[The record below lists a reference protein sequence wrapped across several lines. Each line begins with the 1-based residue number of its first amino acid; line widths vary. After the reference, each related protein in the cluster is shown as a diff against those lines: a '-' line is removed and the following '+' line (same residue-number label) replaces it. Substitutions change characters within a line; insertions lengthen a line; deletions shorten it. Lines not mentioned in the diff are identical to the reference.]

1 MKPVPLKASG
11 VVLNYNNKI
20 MKISKII
27 FGILIMTVLPFMAK
41 AQDYRI
47 HSVFIYNFTKYI
59 QWPSNEQNGDFII
72 GVLGSSPMVE
82 SLEKLASE
90 RKIGNRSMVVKKFA
104 SIDQL
109 SKCHM
114 LFIPDRSSNDLEAAL
129 AKISG
134 QSTLIMTERKG
145 LGTKGSGI
153 NFITVDGKQKFELN
167 KAATEKAQLKV
178 STELTSL
185 AIVI

>member
-1 MKPVPLKASG
+1 
-11 VVLNYNNKI
+11 

-27 FGILIMTVLPFMAK
+27 FGILVMTVIPFMAK
-41 AQDYRI
+41 SQDYRI

-59 QWPSNEQNGDFII
+59 QWPSSDQNGDFVI
-72 GVLGSSPMVE
+72 GVLGNSPMVA
-82 SLEKLASE
+82 SLEKLAAE
-90 RKIGNRSMVVKKFA
+90 RKIGTRSMVVKKF
-104 SIDQL
+104 SSVDQI

-114 LFIPDRSSNDLEAAL
+114 LFIPDRQSSDLEAAI

-134 QSTLIMTERKG
+134 QSTLVMTERSG
-145 LGTKGSGI
+145 LGMKGSGI

-178 STELTSL
+178 SNELTSL

>member
-1 MKPVPLKASG
+1 
-11 VVLNYNNKI
+11 

-27 FGILIMTVLPFMAK
+27 FGILVMTVIPFMAK
-41 AQDYRI
+41 SQDYRI

-59 QWPSNEQNGDFII
+59 QWPSSDQNGDFVI
-72 GVLGSSPMVE
+72 GVLGNSPMVA
-82 SLEKLASE
+82 SLEKLAAE
-90 RKIGNRSMVVKKFA
+90 RKIGTRSMVVKKF
-104 SIDQL
+104 SSVDQI

-114 LFIPDRSSNDLEAAL
+114 LFIPDRQSGDLEAAI

-134 QSTLIMTERKG
+134 QSTLVMTERSG
-145 LGTKGSGI
+145 LGMKGSGI

-178 STELTSL
+178 SNELTSL

>member
-1 MKPVPLKASG
+1 
-11 VVLNYNNKI
+11 

-27 FGILIMTVLPFMAK
+27 FGILVMTVIPFLAK
-41 AQDYRI
+41 SQDYRI

-72 GVLGSSPMVE
+72 GVLGNSPMVA
-82 SLEKLASE
+82 SLEKLAAE
-90 RKIGNRSMVVKKFA
+90 RKIGTRSMVIKKFA
-104 SIDQL
+104 SVDQI

-114 LFIPDRSSNDLEAAL
+114 LFIPDKNSNDLDAAI
-129 AKISG
+129 AKISS
-134 QSTLIMTERKG
+134 QSTLIMTERNG
-145 LGTKGSGI
+145 LGMKGSGI